1 MGMVIISET
10 NSDLP
15 KYMLWHLQYGK
26 SKDKFVYP
34 LTNPSQ
40 VPPVC

>member
-1 MGMVIISET
+1 MIILSER
-10 NSDLP
+10 NADLP
-15 KYMLWHLQYGK
+15 NYILWHLQYGK
-26 SKDKFVYP
+26 SKDKLFYP